1 MSRDARF
8 DGLFFIA
15 VPSTRIYCRTVCPAP
30 APRSVIYFATTAAAE
45 ANGFRPCL
53 RCRPELAPGNPL
65 WRRGE
70 TAVARALQLIEAN
83 SDDTE
88 SISAL
93 ASRVNISERQLR
105 RQFVTRVGA
114 TPVELRATRRLLFA
128 KQLLTETQLP
138 IAEVAFAA
146 GFGSL
151 RRFNASFRDAYRMAP
166 RDLRG
171 SKPVPAQA
179 SVDLRLDVRAPYD
192 FGLMLAFLRARALVG
207 VEHVSDNSYT
217 RVVSLKQA
225 NGKRATGWL
234 QIMATTL
241 QPTRLTLSLQG
252 VPPTQLMD
260 TVARVRRMFDLDAD
274 PQAIRA
280 VLGRDA
286 RLSRLYSSRPGLRLP
301 SGWDGFEI
309 AVRAVLGQQVS
320 VAAARTM
327 AARVAQRFGTT
338 LEQGYGNGLANVFP
352 EPEQLADAPLETLGI
367 TRARAATIRR
377 VASAL
382 LDGRVDFRAQRSL
395 AEFVERWTT
404 IPGIGPWTAHYL
416 ALRALGHPD
425 AFPSH
430 DLVLQQALGTRGRR
444 ASPRALDELA
454 EAWRPWRA
462 YATLHVWHDAMAKPH
477 APKRK

>member
-8 DGLFFIA
+8 DGLFFTA
-15 VPSTRIYCRTVCPAP
+15 VPSTRIYCRSVCPAP
-30 APRSVIYFATTAAAE
+30 SPKRVVYYPTAAAAE

-53 RCRPELAPGNPL
+53 RCCPERAPGNPL

-70 TAVARALQLIEAN
+70 TAVAHALQLIEAN
-83 SDDTE
+83 ADDAE
-88 SISAL
+88 SIPKL
-93 ASRVNISERQLR
+93 ANRVNISERQLR
-105 RQFVTRVGA
+105 RQFIARIGA

-128 KQLLTETQLP
+128 KQLLTETRLP
-138 IAEVAFAA
+138 IAEVAFAS

-166 RDLRG
+166 RDLRAQR
-171 SKPVPAQA
+171 PAQA
-179 SVDLRLDVRAPYD
+179 QATVELRLDIRAPYD
-192 FGLMLAFLRARALVG
+192 FGLMLAFLRARALAG
-207 VEHVSDNSYT
+207 IEHVSNDSYA
-217 RVVSLKQA
+217 RVVSFSGT
-225 NGKRATGWL
+225 NGTRGAGWL
-234 QIMATTL
+234 EVKATAAH
-241 QPTRLTLSLQG
+241 PTRLTLSLQD
-252 VPPTQLMD
+252 VPPSQLMD

-274 PQAIRA
+274 PRAIRT
-280 VLGRDA
+280 VLSRDA
-286 RLSRLYSSRPGLRLP
+286 RLSRLYASRPGLRLP

-327 AARVAQRFGTT
+327 AARVAHRFGAT
-338 LEQGYGNGLANVFP
+338 LERSYAHGLVNVFP
-352 EPEQLADAPLETLGI
+352 APQQLVDAPLETLGI
-367 TRARAATIRR
+367 TRARAATIRS

-382 LDGRVDFRAQRSL
+382 LDERVDFRADRPL
-395 AEFVERWTT
+395 AEFVERWTA

-416 ALRALGHPD
+416 AIRAMGHPD

-444 ASPRALDELA
+444 ATARELDEMA

-462 YATLHVWHDAMAKPH
+462 YATLHVWHGAMSKPQK
-477 APKRK
+477 PKLK